1 MIKSNFKKRYEMY
14 YDLIYDE
21 TEEIQTL
28 VTDVFLELYDKY
40 KDDEEIFQ
48 REK

>member
-1 MIKSNFKKRYEMY
+1 MY

-28 VTDVFLELYDKY
+28 VTDALLDLYDKY
-40 KDDEEIFQ
+40 KCDERIYPKEIQ
-48 REK
+48 EEN